1 MASLDFKREQR
12 TSTFLDPRKGYAP
25 ETVTTEFRADP
36 LTGATSRI
44 CHFARDRMP
53 QPELAD
59 LVEASKGFC
68 PFCPGVIE
76 QATPQYPPDLLPEGV
91 LTCGNARLFPNL
103 FPYDDVSA
111 VVAISD
117 QHHVPM
123 DALAGSAVPDGLQVA
138 RTFLRTMETKRP
150 LGTDPAFSMVMW
162 NYMPPSG
169 SSLVHPHMQVLHT
182 RNPGNALRR
191 ELVAEAEHRTVH
203 GRAYLDDLVAHEIKT
218 RERWVGELGGIQW
231 LVPFSPTGM
240 VGDCIAV
247 FPHRAT
253 FTQLDDDAIGHFAH
267 GLQRVLRSFADY
279 GIWSFNLGFFPAAA
293 PEDVDHHWLYAR
305 VVPRVFV
312 NPTTSAADASYLQ
325 FLIEE
330 RVAMVYPEVTAERL
344 RAGWAAV

>member
-1 MASLDFKREQR
+1 MTTLDFKREQR
-12 TSTFLDPRKGYAP
+12 TSTFLDPRQGYAP

-44 CHFARDRMP
+44 CHFARDRVP
-53 QPELAD
+53 QPELAG
-59 LVEASKGFC
+59 LVETSKGFC

-76 QATPQYPPDLLPEGV
+76 QATPKYPPEFLSGGV
-91 LTCGNARLFPNL
+91 LTCGTARLFPNL
-103 FPYDDVSA
+103 FPYDDISA

-123 DALAGSAVPDGLQVA
+123 AALTDSAVPNGLKVA
-138 RTFLRTMETKRP
+138 RAFLEAMEKKRP
-150 LGTDPAFSMVMW
+150 LGVDPAFSMVMW

-191 ELVAEAEHRTVH
+191 ELAAEIEYRASH
-203 GRAYLDDLVAHEIKT
+203 GRAYLSDLVAHEAGAG
-218 RERWVGELGGIQW
+218 ERWIGELGGIQW

-247 FPHRAT
+247 FPGRAT
-253 FTQLDDDAIGHFAH
+253 FTELDDGAIGQFAH
-267 GLQRVLRSFADY
+267 GLQRVLRSFSDY
-279 GIWSFNLGFFPAAA
+279 GVWSFNLGFFPATA

-305 VVPRVFV
+305 IVPRVFV
-312 NPTTSAADASYLQ
+312 NPATSAADASYLQ

-344 RAGWAAV
+344 RASWASV